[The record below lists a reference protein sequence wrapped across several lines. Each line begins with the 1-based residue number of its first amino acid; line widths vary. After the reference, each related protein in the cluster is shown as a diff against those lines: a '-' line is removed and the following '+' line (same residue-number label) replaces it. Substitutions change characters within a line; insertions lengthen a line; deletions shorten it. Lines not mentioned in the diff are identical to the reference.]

1 MNQLTN
7 RLRQPTLWRYSLW
20 TLTAIAALLATWLLA
35 RLTWQLL
42 TPVAEPVSGPL
53 PPTRQAANA
62 QVNVNAIAGLK
73 LFGDAAA
80 PAQQRVANAPKT
92 SLNVRLL
99 GVSASNYP
107 LRSAA
112 IIERSGQQE
121 VYVVG
126 DQLSGSQVTVEEIYA
141 DRVILDNQGRL
152 ETLELEGIGELGPGL
167 SLTLEGGPR
176 GGTTG
181 YEDSTTGY
189 DQVVEEVTDNPA
201 SILEYVSISP
211 ARDGA
216 KIIGYRLR
224 AGPQPELFNEAGFV
238 DGDLAV
244 AINGQD
250 LTDIRTAMT
259 MTRDLASMDSIT
271 VTVNRDGQ
279 YIDLELSVPDEARG
293 N

>member
-1 MNQLTN
+1 MNQLIN
-7 RLRQPTLWRYSLW
+7 RLRPPTLWRYGLW

-53 PPTRQAANA
+53 APARQASNP
-62 QVNVNAIAGLK
+62 QINVSTIAGLK

-80 PAQQRVANAPKT
+80 PTQQRIASAPKT

-107 LRSAA
+107 QHSAA

-121 VYVVG
+121 VYAIG

-141 DRVILDNQGRL
+141 DRVILNNQGRL

-167 SLTLEGGPR
+167 SLTLER
-176 GGTTG
+176 GADTG
-181 YEDSTTGY
+181 RPVSAPSS
-189 DQVVEEVTDNPA
+189 VVEEVAENPA

-216 KIIGYRLR
+216 KIVGYRLR
-224 AGPQPELFNEAGFV
+224 PGPTPELFNQAGFV
-238 DGDLAV
+238 SGDLAV

-250 LTDIRTAMT
+250 LTDIRTAMS
-259 MTRDLASMDSIT
+259 MTRDLASMDSII

-279 YIDLELSVPDEARG
+279 YIDLELTVPDEARG